1 MASPRRCISLL
12 DSSFKDIDIFHSLV
26 GWIKK
31 ARPIVYR
38 AGFLFMIGCLL
49 IDKGWLGIQ

>member
-1 MASPRRCISLL
+1 MASPRRCISLS